1 MYSLAWPWVL
11 LALPLPII
19 VRKLLPASRSIAEA
33 GLRVPT
39 LRGFETLK
47 DRSDAEQLLNW
58 RFWVAVLAWLL
69 LVVAAARP
77 ERIGDE
83 IDVPVSGRNLMLAV
97 DLSGSMDQK
106 DFELGSRRVDRL
118 TATKAVASDFIARR
132 EGDRIGLILFGERAY
147 LQVPLTLDR
156 ETVKVLLLEAFI
168 GLAGEKTAIGDA
180 ITLAVRRVHEQ
191 PDEAG
196 EQVLVL
202 LTDGANTA
210 GEVDPLKA
218 AELAQ
223 QVGLRIYT
231 IGIGAEQ
238 LEVSSLI
245 GGRRSINPSADLDEA
260 TLTQIADLTGGRYF
274 RATDTASLQDIYRL
288 VDELEPV
295 EEPESGFRPVQSLYY
310 YPLGA
315 AFALATLLSLVS
327 LLHELRVR
335 LTVRRSLKV
344 RSECRLTFTGCV
356 PNGCW
361 LSRWWSWSPF
371 CWDVATWARAIGS
384 RSLIAR

>member
-1 MYSLAWPWVL
+1 MWSLAWPWVL
-11 LALPLPII
+11 LALPLPILI
-19 VRKLLPASRSIAEA
+19 NRLLPESSGLQDA
-33 GLRVPT
+33 GLKVPSFG
-39 LRGFETLK
+39 GFAVLA
-47 DRSDAEQLLNW
+47 DRSHAEQLLSW
-58 RFWVAVLAWLL
+58 KLWVAALAWIL
-69 LVVAAARP
+69 LVLAAARP

-83 IDVPVSGRNLMLAV
+83 LDVPVSGRNLMLAV

-106 DFELGSRRVDRL
+106 DFELGARRVDRL
-118 TATKAVASDFIARR
+118 TATKAVASDFISRR

-180 ITLAVRRVHEQ
+180 ITLAVKRIHDL
-191 PDEAG
+191 DEDPG

-210 GEVDPLKA
+210 GEVQPLKA
-218 AELAQ
+218 AELAR

-245 GGRRSINPSADLDEA
+245 GGRRNINPSADLDEE
-260 TLTQIADLTGGRYF
+260 TLTAIADMTGGRYF
-274 RATDTASLQDIYRL
+274 RARDTAGLQDIYRL

-295 EEPESGFRPVQSLYY
+295 EEPEAGFRPVKSLFYI
-310 YPLGA
+310 PLAGGLA
-315 AFALATLLSLVS
+315 LSAFLAFGVLLQNVL
-327 LLHELRVR
+327 
-335 LTVRRSLKV
+335 VRRASGV
-344 RSECRLTFTGCV
+344 QTDAV
-356 PNGCW
+356 
-361 LSRWWSWSPF
+361 
-371 CWDVATWARAIGS
+371 
-384 RSLIAR
+384 

>member
-1 MYSLAWPWVL
+1 MWSLAWPWALV
-11 LALPLPII
+11 ALPLPLLA
-19 VRKLLPASRSIAEA
+19 RRLLPEARGLSEA
-33 GLRVPT
+33 GLKVPSLSGFAT
-39 LRGFETLK
+39 LR
-47 DRSDAEQLLNW
+47 DRSEAERLLNW
-58 RFWVAVLAWLL
+58 RTWVAILAWLL
-69 LVVAAARP
+69 LVFAAARP

-83 IDVPVSGRNLMLAV
+83 LDVPVAGRNLMLAV

-106 DFELGSRRVDRL
+106 DFELGNRRVDRL

-156 ETVKVLLLEAFI
+156 DTVRTLLLEAEI

-191 PDEAG
+191 AVEAG

-210 GEVDPLKA
+210 GEVEPLKA

-231 IGIGAEQ
+231 IGIGADQ
-238 LEVSSLI
+238 MEVSSLI
-245 GGRRSINPSADLDEA
+245 GGRRNINPSADLDEA
-260 TLTQIADLTGGRYF
+260 TLTSIAEQTGGRYF

-295 EEPESGFRPVQSLYY
+295 EEPESGFRPVKSYY
-310 YPLGA
+310 YWPLGA
-315 AFALATLLSLVS
+315 AFALMGLLCFAGLP
-327 LLHELRVR
+327 LAGL
-335 LTVRRSLKV
+335 VRR
-344 RSECRLTFTGCV
+344 
-356 PNGCW
+356 
-361 LSRWWSWSPF
+361 
-371 CWDVATWARAIGS
+371 RAGE
-384 RSLIAR
+384 RVHAG

>member
-19 VRKLLPASRSIAEA
+19 VRILLPASRSIAEA

-39 LRGFETLK
+39 LRGFEPLQ

-191 PDEAG
+191 PDDAG

-210 GEVDPLKA
+210 GEVEPLKA

-260 TLTQIADLTGGRYF
+260 TLTQIAELTGGRYF

-295 EEPESGFRPVQSLYY
+295 EEPESGFRPVQSLFY
-310 YPLGA
+310 YPLAA
-315 AFALATLLSLVS
+315 AFALAMLLSFVS
-327 LLHELRVR
+327 LLKELRVR
-335 LTVRRSLKV
+335 RSIRV
-344 RSECRLTFTGCV
+344 QANAG
-356 PNGCW
+356 
-361 LSRWWSWSPF
+361 
-371 CWDVATWARAIGS
+371 
-384 RSLIAR
+384 

>member
-1 MYSLAWPWVL
+1 MWSLAWPWAM
-11 LALPLPII
+11 LALPLPFIA
-19 VRKLLPASRSIAEA
+19 RKLMSESPTLQDA
-33 GLRVPT
+33 GLKVPT
-39 LRGFETLK
+39 LSLFSVLSQRPE
-47 DRSDAEQLLNW
+47 REHLLSW
-58 RFWVAVLAWLL
+58 RFWLAATAWIL

-83 IDVPVSGRNLMLAV
+83 LDVPVSGRNLMLAV

-118 TATKAVASDFIARR
+118 TATKAVASDFISRR

-180 ITLAVRRVHEQ
+180 ITLAVKRIHDQ
-191 PDEAG
+191 QIDAS

-210 GEVDPLKA
+210 GEIDPMKA
-218 AELAQ
+218 AQLAQ

-238 LEVSSLI
+238 MQVSSLI
-245 GGRRSINPSADLDEA
+245 GGSR
-260 TLTQIADLTGGRYF
+260 TGIAEMTGGRYF
-274 RATDTASLQDIYRL
+274 RAKDTAGLQDIYRL

-295 EEPESGFRPVQSLYY
+295 DEPEAGFRPVKSLYY
-310 YPLGA
+310 WPLGG
-315 AFALATLLSLVS
+315 AFALAGLLCVVS
-327 LLHELRVR
+327 LLQSLALRR
-335 LTVRRSLKV
+335 LAGA
-344 RSECRLTFTGCV
+344 EADAG
-356 PNGCW
+356 
-361 LSRWWSWSPF
+361 
-371 CWDVATWARAIGS
+371 
-384 RSLIAR
+384 

>member
-1 MYSLAWPWVL
+1 MWSLAWPWVL
-11 LALPLPII
+11 LALPLPWLL
-19 VRKLLPASRSIAEA
+19 RALLPEARGLSEA
-33 GLRVPT
+33 GLRVPN
-39 LRGFETLK
+39 LHRFETLK
-47 DRSDAEQLLNW
+47 DRSGTEQLTNW
-58 RFWVAVLAWLL
+58 RFWLALVAWLL
-69 LVVAAARP
+69 LVLAAARP

-83 IDVPVSGRNLMLAV
+83 LDVPVSGRNLMLAV

-106 DFELGSRRVDRL
+106 DFELGNRRVDRL

-156 ETVKVLLLEAFI
+156 QTVKVLLLEAFI

-191 PDEAG
+191 AEEEGD
-196 EQVLVL
+196 QVLVL

-210 GEVDPLKA
+210 GEVEPIKA

-238 LEVSSLI
+238 LEVASLI
-245 GGRRSINPSADLDEA
+245 GGRRRINPSADLDEE
-260 TLTQIADLTGGRYF
+260 TLTKIAELTGGRYF

-295 EEPESGFRPVQSLYY
+295 EEPESGFRPVKSLYVW
-310 YPLGA
+310 PLGG
-315 AFALATLLSLVS
+315 AFALVSIICLLTLLQ
-327 LLHELRVR
+327 RF
-335 LTVRRSLKV
+335 TRR
-344 RSECRLTFTGCV
+344 RAAE
-356 PNGCW
+356 
-361 LSRWWSWSPF
+361 
-371 CWDVATWARAIGS
+371 ATHVG
-384 RSLIAR
+384 

>member
-1 MYSLAWPWVL
+1 MWSLAWPWAL
-11 LALPLPII
+11 LALPLPWF
-19 VRKLLPASRSIAEA
+19 VRALLPQAKGLSQA

-39 LRGFETLK
+39 LSSFETLK
-47 DRSDAEQLLNW
+47 DRSGAEQFLNW
-58 RFWVAVLAWLL
+58 RFWIAVIAWLL
-69 LVVAAARP
+69 LVLAAARP

-83 IDVPVSGRNLMLAV
+83 LDVPVSGRNLMLAV

-106 DFELGSRRVDRL
+106 DFELGNRRVDRL

-156 ETVKVLLLEAFI
+156 ETVNILLMEAFI

-191 PDEAG
+191 QDDAG

-210 GEVDPLKA
+210 GEVEPLKA

-238 LEVSSLI
+238 LEVASLI
-245 GGRRSINPSADLDEA
+245 GGRRRINPSADLDEA
-260 TLTQIADLTGGRYF
+260 TLTQIAEQTGGRYF

-295 EEPESGFRPVQSLYY
+295 EEPESGFRPVKSLFFW
-310 YPLGA
+310 PLGA
-315 AFALATLLSLVS
+315 AFALILIACVLSL
-327 LLHELRVR
+327 LQR
-335 LTVRRSLKV
+335 LVRRQTAGA
-344 RSECRLTFTGCV
+344 RSNAG
-356 PNGCW
+356 
-361 LSRWWSWSPF
+361 
-371 CWDVATWARAIGS
+371 
-384 RSLIAR
+384 